1 MSSTERNR
9 IGASCIASVS
19 FHAVA
24 LGAATY
30 FAAPLMP
37 WQADVVRGRA
47 GIFVVSI
54 ASEASTPSTAVELE
68 MEPVEFEPLEDQE
81 PEIEPND
88 APLKP
93 ARSEF
98 DVATE
103 FQHVEPSLE
112 SLQPTD
118 LALAS
123 HTTSNEP
130 LPETAMT
137 AARPREKKTLPVTV
151 AVAGA
156 DASVPVPVPI
166 VAPPGADFDVPPKKL
181 PENEPPE
188 YPVEARANRYEG
200 RVSLVVHVGVSG
212 SVSQVSIDDTS
223 GHKVLD
229 DAAIRAVRNWQFE
242 PATLDGIAVP
252 AEIIVPIRFTL
263 SPV

>member
-1 MSSTERNR
+1 MSSAERNR

-30 FAAPLMP
+30 FAAPQMP

-47 GIFVVSI
+47 GILVVSI
-54 ASEASTPSTAVELE
+54 ASEASTPSATVELE
-68 MEPVEFEPLEDQE
+68 MEPVEFEPLEDE
-81 PEIEPND
+81 KPIVEPND

-93 ARSEF
+93 ARSEI
-98 DVATE
+98 DVVSE
-103 FQHVEPSLE
+103 LPHSEPSLE
-112 SLQPTD
+112 SLQPAD

-123 HTTSNEP
+123 HTTVDEP
-130 LPETAMT
+130 LPETVMQ

-156 DASVPVPVPI
+156 DLSLPAPAPI
-166 VAPPGADFDVPPKKL
+166 VAPPGADFDVPPRKL

-188 YPVEARANRYEG
+188 YPVDARANRLEG
-200 RVSLVVHVGVSG
+200 RVSLVVQVVASG
-212 SVSQVSIDDTS
+212 SVSQVSIDNSS
-223 GHKVLD
+223 GYKVLD
-229 DAAIRAVRNWQFE
+229 DAAIRAVKEWRFE
-242 PATLDGIAVP
+242 PATLDGVAVP

-263 SPV
+263 SSV

>member
-68 MEPVEFEPLEDQE
+68 MEPVEFEPLEDE
-81 PEIEPND
+81 KPIVEPND

-93 ARSEF
+93 ARSEI
-98 DVATE
+98 DVVSE
-103 FQHVEPSLE
+103 LPHSEPSLE
-112 SLQPTD
+112 TLQPAD

-123 HTTSNEP
+123 HTTIDEP
-130 LPETAMT
+130 LPETVMP

-156 DASVPVPVPI
+156 DLSVPAPAPI
-166 VAPPGADFDVPPKKL
+166 VAPPGADFDVPPRKL

-188 YPVEARANRYEG
+188 YPVDARENRLEG
-200 RVSLVVHVGVSG
+200 RVSLVVQVIASG
-212 SVSQVSIDDTS
+212 SVSQVSIDNSS

-229 DAAIRAVRNWQFE
+229 DAAIRAVKKWRFE
-242 PATLDGIAVP
+242 PATLDGVAVP

-263 SPV
+263 SSV